1 MKQQFHVPYISRRN
15 FLQRFGAASLG
26 TTVLARTI
34 GELRLLNSAVAA
46 TSSPPSDYKALIC
59 VFLNGGNDSNNMII
73 PTLPSEWANYA
84 AIRSAALAIPNTDGS
99 AATALAM
106 NARNGTFGFPASD
119 GRTYGFHPAMP
130 EMRALF
136 DQGVVAPVFNVGTL
150 SFPLT
155 KTQWSANS
163 VPRPPQLFSH
173 SDQQTQ
179 WQTSLPD
186 QPYTSGWGGR
196 IADLFTAANYNVT
209 DGNEQRISMSV
220 SLAGSNIFEVS
231 NGNLSPPY
239 SITTGGPVK
248 LDTTAFGNPPP
259 AVKDPRRVAL
269 DNILATDITSAN
281 YQTKAY
287 AQVLN
292 NSIEKA
298 ESLTL
303 ALAANANA
311 SWLANFHP
319 NDSINK
325 VKFDITTPN
334 GGPTFTSGLL
344 AQMKMVARLIEL
356 GSKSTLD
363 GGLGMRRQIFFIQV
377 GGYDTHT
384 NQTNNSGQTTTD
396 NAKVILGSHA
406 NLLADL
412 SKTMNALYQALAGID
427 SERGIDSNL
436 KSAVTAFTASDFSRT
451 FPANGYGSDHGWGG
465 HQLVMGGAVK
475 GGATYG
481 KFPTLAVNGPD
492 DTSSGRWIPTTAVDQ
507 YAATLATWFGV
518 DGNGLDT
525 VFPNLG
531 RFATPNLGFL

>member
-1 MKQQFHVPYISRRN
+1 MKPDLHLPYISRRS
-15 FLQRFGAASLG
+15 FLQRFGTVALG
-26 TTVLARTI
+26 TSVLSRTI
-34 GELRLLNSAVAA
+34 RELRILNTAMAQA
-46 TSSPPSDYKALIC
+46 PPPGDYKALIC

-73 PTLPSEWANYA
+73 PTLPSEWESYA
-84 AIRSAALAIPNTDGS
+84 AIRSAVLAIPNSDGS
-99 AATALAM
+99 GATALAM
-106 NARNGTFGFPASD
+106 SSKNGQPGFPASD

-130 EMRALF
+130 EIRTLYDA
-136 DQGVVAPVFNVGTL
+136 GVVAPLFNVGTL

-155 KTQWSANS
+155 KAQYSAKS

-196 IADLFTAANYNVT
+196 LADMLTTPVDINPGGLCSMAVT
-209 DGNEQRISMSV
+209 
-220 SLAGSNIFEVS
+220 LAGSNIFQVGDVNAAPQYAISTTGAVKLS
-231 NGNLSPPY
+231 NSIPTAGKAAIDSLLASQKLSPD
-239 SITTGGPVK
+239 
-248 LDTTAFGNPPP
+248 L
-259 AVKDPRRVAL
+259 
-269 DNILATDITSAN
+269 
-281 YQTKAY
+281 QTKAY
-287 AQVLN
+287 AQILEH
-292 NSIEKA
+292 SIFQA
-298 ESLTL
+298 NTLTA
-303 ALAANANA
+303 ALDTNASA
-311 SWLANFHP
+311 SWLSRFHP
-319 NDSINK
+319 NDPVNR

-334 GGPTFTSGLL
+334 GGSTFSSNLMS
-344 AQMKMVARLIEL
+344 QMKMVARLIHL
-356 GSKSTLD
+356 GSKSAAS

-384 NQTNNSGQTTTD
+384 NQTNNAGATTTD

-406 NLLADL
+406 NLMAEL
-412 SKTMNALYQALAGID
+412 SKSLNALYQAMGDIGTPAGFTEPLTD
-427 SERGIDSNL
+427 C
-436 KSAVTAFTASDFSRT
+436 VTAFTASDFSRT

-492 DTSSGRWIPTTAVDQ
+492 DTSTGRWIPTTAVDQ

-518 DGNGLDT
+518 DANQLDT

-531 RFATPNLGFL
+531 RFSTPNLGFL

>member
-1 MKQQFHVPYISRRN
+1 MKNEFHVPYISRRH
-15 FLQRFGAASLG
+15 FLQRFGAAALG
-26 TTVLARTI
+26 TTVLSRTI
-34 GELRLLNSAVAA
+34 GELKLLNSAVAQGA
-46 TSSPPSDYKALIC
+46 PPSDYKALIC

-84 AIRSAALAIPNTDGS
+84 AIRSAVLAIPNTVGGDP
-99 AATALAM
+99 ATALGM
-106 NARNGTFGFPASD
+106 TSRNGTTGYPNSD

-130 EMRALF
+130 EIRSLY
-136 DQGVVAPVFNVGTL
+136 DQGLVAPVFNVGTL

-196 IADLFTAANYNVT
+196 IADLFTAANYNSGGGV
-209 DGNEQRISMSV
+209 SMSV

-231 NGNLSPPY
+231 NGNLAPPY
-239 SITTGGPVK
+239 SITTGGAVQ
-248 LDTTAFGNPPP
+248 LSGFGSPPP
-259 AVKDPRRVAL
+259 AAKDQRRIAL
-269 DNILATDITSAN
+269 DNILATDMASSN
-281 YQTKAY
+281 KQTKAY
-287 AQVLN
+287 AEIFDH
-292 NSIEKA
+292 SIDQA
-298 ESLTL
+298 ESLTI
-303 ALAANANA
+303 ALTANANA
-311 SWLANFHP
+311 PWLGNFHP
-319 NDSINK
+319 NNPAN
-325 VKFDITTPN
+325 FTITTPN
-334 GGPTFTSGLL
+334 GGPTFNSGLL
-344 AQMKMVARLIEL
+344 SQMKMVARLIDL
-356 GSKSTLD
+356 GSKSIAN
-363 GGLGMRRQIFFIQV
+363 GGLGMKRQIFFIQV

-384 NQTNNSGQTTTD
+384 NQTNNAGQTTED

-412 SKTMNALYQALAGID
+412 SKSMNALYQAMSAID
-427 SERGIDSNL
+427 SLRNDGNSL
-436 KSAVTAFTASDFSRT
+436 KNSVTAFTASDFSRT

-481 KFPTLAVNGPD
+481 RFPTLAVNGPD
-492 DTSSGRWIPTTAVDQ
+492 DTSTGRWIPTTAVDQ
-507 YAATLATWFGV
+507 YAATLASWFGV
-518 DGNGLDT
+518 DGNGMDT

-531 RFATPNLGFL
+531 RFATPNLGFI